1 MDNGRGKMKIIRGKL
16 IKVYGKQESVIP
28 WITNNECKELE
39 AEIEV
44 SDQPNRRS
52 EMKKIF
58 EIEWDE
64 NWDKRFKLDIV
75 ASAIKDALH
84 TYYLHH
90 YKKSVLVD
98 VCELPDQSKQ
108 ETRFGDICSHCGNEK
123 ALHRCD
129 FCKPKQECKCLNPKQ
144 YSYSAEMK
152 IKHDN
157 CLECHLPIKPQFNR
171 DGVSPYI
178 PDGQRA
184 EPIKPQPQVPEKI
197 KILVEQGSDAD
208 VFQDKINE
216 IISYLNRTLEE

>member
-129 FCKPKQECKCLNPKQ
+129 FCKPNQEWCECSQYNDYGGIKCGNCGK
-144 YSYSAEMK
+144 Y
-152 IKHDN
+152 IK
-157 CLECHLPIKPQFNR
+157 
-171 DGVSPYI
+171 ST
-178 PDGQRA
+178 
-184 EPIKPQPQVPEKI
+184 QPQVSKKLTKKKFKE
-197 KILVEQGSDAD
+197 LVKRIAKE
-208 VFQDKINE
+208 
-216 IISYLNRTLEE
+216 Y